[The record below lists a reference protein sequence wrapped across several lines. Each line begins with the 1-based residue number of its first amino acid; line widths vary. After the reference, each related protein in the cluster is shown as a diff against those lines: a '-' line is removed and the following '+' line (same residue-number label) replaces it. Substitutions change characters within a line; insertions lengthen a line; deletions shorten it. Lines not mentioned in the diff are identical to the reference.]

1 MARTLAK
8 NLGRAG
14 HAVEHAPH
22 GEAALARLGEAS
34 FDVVLTDLKMPVMDG
49 MALLRAM
56 HERRLP
62 PAVVVLTGYGTIES
76 AVEAMK
82 LGAADYLIKDARPQ
96 EILLSTGRVLR
107 LDALKRENVRRRGEI
122 GRLHGF
128 GELIGEGAPMK
139 GIYRVIN
146 TVAGNKSTVLVSGES
161 GTGKELVARTIHE
174 RGPLAAHPFVAINCA
189 GLSETL
195 LDSQLF
201 GHRRGAFTGA
211 VHDHDGVFRAA
222 EGGTLFLDE
231 VAEIP
236 LSLQAKFLRA
246 VEQREVT
253 PLGAS
258 LPVPVDVRLIAATN
272 RDLEGEVRAG
282 RFRQDLYYRLNVVHL
297 ALPPLRARPED
308 IPLLAEHFL
317 RRFSREYQVAAKRL
331 AAEVMER
338 LRTYAWPG
346 NVRELQNTI
355 ERAFALAAAETITLD
370 DLPAAVRGL
379 PSPDAPALDLS
390 DVPTLEEAE
399 RRHAGAVHLV
409 LARESNQLRQQVDP
423 PAHAVGAEVGDELVE
438 VVVRLVG
445 VAVAEAALEVARHDA
460 AVAEGRQLHHGEIE
474 VASVEGDE
482 RPPEA
487 LDPLPELAHDA
498 RLAVA
503 VGAEDLHAGQHA
515 LVVHVADDDRHR
527 QVEGEREEVRA
538 GAAARQEVGAGP
550 LVGLLLADLLVAVQ
564 DRLDQR
570 LVDAR
575 LDVEDREAHGGLL

>member
-8 NLGRAG
+8 NLERAG

-96 EILLSTGRVLR
+96 EILFTIERVLK
-107 LDALKRENVRRRGEI
+107 LDALKRENVRLRGEI

-174 RGPLAAHPFVAINCA
+174 RGALAAHPFVAINCA

-222 EGGTLFLDE
+222 E
-231 VAEIP
+231 
-236 LSLQAKFLRA
+236 
-246 VEQREVT
+246 QREVT

-258 LPVPVDVRLIAATN
+258 LPVAVDVRLIAASN

-308 IPLLAEHFL
+308 IPLLVEHFL
-317 RRFSREYQVAAKRL
+317 QRFSREYQVAPKRL
-331 AAEVMER
+331 AAEAMER
-338 LRTYAWPG
+338 LRAYAWPG
-346 NVRELQNTI
+346 NVRELQNAI
-355 ERAFALAAAETITLD
+355 ERAFALAVADTITLD
-370 DLPAAVRGL
+370 DLPAAVRGV
-379 PSPDAPALDLS
+379 PSPDAPAVDPS
-390 DVPTLEEAE
+390 DVLTLEEAE
-399 RRHAGAVHLV
+399 RRLFAA
-409 LARESNQLRQQVDP
+409 ALRKS
-423 PAHAVGAEVGDELVE
+423 GGNKN
-438 VVVRLVG
+438 
-445 VAVAEAALEVARHDA
+445 EAA
-460 AVAEGRQLHHGEIE
+460 
-474 VASVEGDE
+474 
-482 RPPEA
+482 
-487 LDPLPELAHDA
+487 
-498 RLAVA
+498 RLL
-503 VGAEDLHAGQHA
+503 GI
-515 LVVHVADDDRHR
+515 DR
-527 QVEGEREEVRA
+527 
-538 GAAARQEVGAGP
+538 
-550 LVGLLLADLLVAVQ
+550 
-564 DRLDQR
+564 QR
-570 LVDAR
+570 LYR
-575 LDVEDREAHGGLL
+575 KIEKYGL